1 MTISS
6 SEVTT
11 SATLEQFRVEFNNL
25 VSDVK
30 GLESGAASFSNIEI
44 KEDGG
49 LTFEGATN
57 DNFETLITVTDPT
70 ADRTITFPDA
80 TGTVLMTGT
89 TIDGADTSLLF
100 GDSSGTTDAR
110 MKFGAS
116 SDIQIYHDGTNSFI
130 ENTTGI
136 LKVATETSGIAVTIG
151 HTTSEITIGD
161 NLTVNGTT
169 NLVGALSLN
178 GTAITKTAAQIN
190 LSATTGLA
198 VAVAVA
204 L

>member
-1 MTISS
+1 MSISS

-25 VSDVK
+25 VSDGK

-70 ADRTITFPDA
+70 ADRTISFPDA
-80 TGTVLMTGT
+80 SGTVLMTGT
-89 TIDGADTSLLF
+89 TIDGSNLSL
-100 GDSSGTTDAR
+100 GDSSSSSDAR
-110 MKFGAS
+110 MQFGARQ
-116 SDIQIYHDGTNSFI
+116 DMQLYHDGSNSFI
-130 ENTTGI
+130 DNNVGALRI
-136 LKVATETSGIAVTIG
+136 ATSTSGIAVTIG
-151 HTTSEITIGD
+151 HTTSETTIAD
-161 NLTVNGTT
+161 NLTVTGTS
-169 NLVGALSLN
+169 NLVGTLSLN
-178 GTAITKTAAQIN
+178 GTAITKTATQIN
-190 LSATTGLA
+190 TAASTGLA
-198 VAVAVA
+198 VAVAIA

>member
-70 ADRTITFPDA
+70 ADRTISFPDA
-80 TGTVLMTGT
+80 SGTVLMTGT
-89 TIDGADTSLLF
+89 TIDGSNLSF
-100 GDSSGTTDAR
+100 GDSSSSSDAR
-110 MKFGAS
+110 MQFGAS
-116 SDIQIYHDGTNSFI
+116 QDMQLYHDGSNSFI
-130 ENTTGI
+130 DNNVGALRI
-136 LKVATETSGIAVTIG
+136 ATSTSGIAVTIG
-151 HTTSEITIGD
+151 HTTSETTIAD
-161 NLTVNGTT
+161 NLTVTGTS
-169 NLVGALSLN
+169 NLVGTLSLN
-178 GTAITKTAAQIN
+178 GTAITKTATQIN
-190 LSATTGLA
+190 TAASTGLA
-198 VAVAVA
+198 VAVAIA

>member
-1 MTISS
+1 MSISS
-6 SEVTT
+6 SEITT

-25 VSDVK
+25 VSDVQ

-89 TIDGADTSLLF
+89 TIDGANTSLAF
-100 GDSSGTTDAR
+100 GDSSSSADAR
-110 MKFGAS
+110 M
-116 SDIQIYHDGTNSFI
+116 QRCC
-130 ENTTGI
+130 
-136 LKVATETSGIAVTIG
+136 
-151 HTTSEITIGD
+151 
-161 NLTVNGTT
+161 
-169 NLVGALSLN
+169 
-178 GTAITKTAAQIN
+178 
-190 LSATTGLA
+190 
-198 VAVAVA
+198 
-204 L
+204 

>member
-1 MTISS
+1 MSISS

-70 ADRTITFPDA
+70 ADRTISFPDA
-80 TGTVLMTGT
+80 SGTVLMTGT
-89 TIDGADTSLLF
+89 TIDGSNLSF
-100 GDSSGTTDAR
+100 GDSSSSSDAR
-110 MKFGAS
+110 MQFGS
-116 SDIQIYHDGTNSFI
+116 SQDMQLYHDGSNSFI
-130 ENTTGI
+130 DNNVGALRI
-136 LKVATETSGIAVTIG
+136 ATSTSGIAVTIG
-151 HTTSEITIGD
+151 HTTSETTIAD
-161 NLTVNGTT
+161 NLTVTGTS
-169 NLVGALSLN
+169 NLVGTLSLN
-178 GTAITKTAAQIN
+178 GTAITKTATQIN
-190 LSATTGLA
+190 TAASTGLA
-198 VAVAVA
+198 VAVAIA

>member
-89 TIDGADTSLLF
+89 TIDGANTSLAF
-100 GDSSGTTDAR
+100 GDSTSSADAR
-110 MKFGAS
+110 LQFGAS
-116 SDIQIYHDGTNSFI
+116 QDMQLYHDGSNSFI
-130 ENTTGI
+130 DNNVGA
-136 LKVATETSGIAVTIG
+136 LKIATSTSGIAVTIG
-151 HTTSEITIGD
+151 HTTSETTIAD
-161 NLTVNGTT
+161 NLTVTGTS
-169 NLVGALSLN
+169 NLVGTLSLN
-178 GTAITKTAAQIN
+178 GTAITKTATQIN
-190 LSATTGLA
+190 TAASTGLA
-198 VAVAVA
+198 VAVAIA

>member
-89 TIDGADTSLLF
+89 TIDGANTSLAF
-100 GDSSGTTDAR
+100 GDSTSSADAR
-110 MKFGAS
+110 IQFGAS
-116 SDIQIYHDGTNSFI
+116 QDMQLYHDGSNSFI
-130 ENTTGI
+130 DNNVGA
-136 LKVATETSGIAVTIG
+136 LKIATSTSGIAVTIG
-151 HTTSEITIGD
+151 HTTSETTIAD
-161 NLTVNGTT
+161 NLTVTGTS
-169 NLVGALSLN
+169 NLVGTLSLN
-178 GTAITKTAAQIN
+178 GTAITKTATQIN
-190 LSATTGLA
+190 TAASTGLA
-198 VAVAVA
+198 VAVAIA

>member
-1 MTISS
+1 MSVSS
-6 SEVTT
+6 QEITT
-11 SATLEQFRVEFNNL
+11 SATLEQFRVQFNNL

-30 GLESGAASFSNIEI
+30 GLESGTSSFTNIEI
-44 KEDGG
+44 KEDGN

-57 DNFETLITVTDPT
+57 DQFETTITVADPT

-89 TIDGADTSLLF
+89 TIDGTDTSLSF

-110 MKFGAS
+110 LKFGAS

-130 ENTTGI
+130 ENSTGA
-136 LKVATETSGIAVTIG
+136 LKIATETSGIAVTIG
-151 HTTSEITIGD
+151 HTTSEITIAD

-178 GTAITKTAAQIN
+178 GTAITKTATQIN

>member
-6 SEVTT
+6 AEVTT

-57 DNFETLITVTDPT
+57 DNHETLITVTDPT

-80 TGTVLMTGT
+80 SGTVLMTGT
-89 TIDGADTSLLF
+89 TIDGSNLSF
-100 GDSSGTTDAR
+100 GDSSSSSDAR
-110 MKFGAS
+110 MQFGAS
-116 SDIQIYHDGTNSFI
+116 QDMQLYHDGSNSFI
-130 ENTTGI
+130 DNNVGA
-136 LKVATETSGIAVTIG
+136 LKIATATSGIAVTIG
-151 HTTSEITIGD
+151 HTTSEVTIGD
-161 NLTVNGTT
+161 NLNITGT
-169 NLVGALSLN
+169 LSLG

-190 LSATTGLA
+190 QSASTGLA
-198 VAVAVA
+198 TAMAVA

>member
-1 MTISS
+1 MSISS

-70 ADRTITFPDA
+70 ADRTISFPDA
-80 TGTVLMTGT
+80 SGTVLMTGT
-89 TIDGADTSLLF
+89 TIDGCNLSF
-100 GDSSGTTDAR
+100 GDSSSSSDAR
-110 MKFGAS
+110 MQFGAS
-116 SDIQIYHDGTNSFI
+116 QDMQLYHDGSNSFI
-130 ENTTGI
+130 DNNVGALRI
-136 LKVATETSGIAVTIG
+136 ATSTSGIAVTIG
-151 HTTSEITIGD
+151 HTTAETTIAD
-161 NLTVNGTT
+161 NLTVTGTS
-169 NLVGALSLN
+169 NLVGTLSLN
-178 GTAITKTAAQIN
+178 GTAITKTATQIN
-190 LSATTGLA
+190 TAASTGLA
-198 VAVAVA
+198 VAVAIA

>member
-1 MTISS
+1 MSVSS
-6 SEVTT
+6 QEITT
-11 SATLEQFRVEFNNL
+11 SATLEQFRVQFNNL

-30 GLESGAASFSNIEI
+30 GLESGTSSFTNIEI
-44 KEDGG
+44 KEDGN

-57 DNFETLITVTDPT
+57 DQFETTITVADPT

>member
-1 MTISS
+1 MSVSS
-6 SEVTT
+6 QEITT
-11 SATLEQFRVEFNNL
+11 SATLEQFRVQFNNL

-30 GLESGAASFSNIEI
+30 GLESGTSSFTNIEI
-44 KEDGG
+44 KEDGN

-57 DNFETLITVTDPT
+57 DQFETTITVADPT

-80 TGTVLMTGT
+80 SGIVLMTGT
-89 TIDGADTSLLF
+89 TIDGTDTSLLF
-100 GDSSGTTDAR
+100 GDSTGTADAR
-110 MKFGAS
+110 LKFGAS

-130 ENTTGI
+130 ENSTGA
-136 LKVATETSGIAVTIG
+136 LKIATETSGIAVTIG

>member
-1 MTISS
+1 MSISS

-30 GLESGAASFSNIEI
+30 CLESGAASFSNIEI

-70 ADRTITFPDA
+70 ADRTISFPDA
-80 TGTVLMTGT
+80 SGTVLMTGT
-89 TIDGADTSLLF
+89 TIDGSNLSF
-100 GDSSGTTDAR
+100 GDSSSSSDAR
-110 MKFGAS
+110 MQFGAS
-116 SDIQIYHDGTNSFI
+116 QDMQLYHDGSNSFI
-130 ENTTGI
+130 DNNVGALRI
-136 LKVATETSGIAVTIG
+136 ATSTSGIAVTIG
-151 HTTSEITIGD
+151 HTTSETTIAD
-161 NLTVNGTT
+161 NLTVTGTS
-169 NLVGALSLN
+169 NLVGTLSLN
-178 GTAITKTAAQIN
+178 GTAITKTATQIN
-190 LSATTGLA
+190 TAASTGLA
-198 VAVAVA
+198 VAVAIA

>member
-1 MTISS
+1 MSISS

-70 ADRTITFPDA
+70 ADRTISFPDA
-80 TGTVLMTGT
+80 SGTVLMTGT
-89 TIDGADTSLLF
+89 TIDGSNLSF
-100 GDSSGTTDAR
+100 GDSSSSSDAR
-110 MKFGAS
+110 MQFGAS
-116 SDIQIYHDGTNSFI
+116 QDMQLYHDGSNSFI
-130 ENTTGI
+130 DNNVGALRI
-136 LKVATETSGIAVTIG
+136 ATSTSGIAVTIG
-151 HTTSEITIGD
+151 HTTSETTIAD
-161 NLTVNGTT
+161 NLTVTGTS
-169 NLVGALSLN
+169 NLVGTLSLN
-178 GTAITKTAAQIN
+178 GTAITKTATQIN
-190 LSATTGLA
+190 TAASTGLA
-198 VAVAVA
+198 VAVAIA

>member
-1 MTISS
+1 MSISS
-6 SEVTT
+6 EEVTT

-89 TIDGADTSLLF
+89 TIDGSSLNF
-100 GDSSGTTDAR
+100 GDSSSNTDSR
-110 MKFGAS
+110 MQLGAS
-116 SDIQIYHDGTNSFI
+116 QDLQLYHDGSNSFI
-130 ENTTGI
+130 DNTTGALRI
-136 LKVATETSGIAVTIG
+136 ATSTSGIAVTIG
-151 HTTSEITIGD
+151 HTTSETTIAD

-190 LSATTGLA
+190 LSASTGLA
-198 VAVAVA
+198 TAMAVA

>member
-1 MTISS
+1 MSISS

-70 ADRTITFPDA
+70 ADRTISFPDA
-80 TGTVLMTGT
+80 SGTVLMTGT
-89 TIDGADTSLLF
+89 TIDGSNLSF
-100 GDSSGTTDAR
+100 GDSSSSSDAR
-110 MKFGAS
+110 MQFGAS
-116 SDIQIYHDGTNSFI
+116 QDMQLYHDGSNSFI
-130 ENTTGI
+130 DNNVGALRI
-136 LKVATETSGIAVTIG
+136 ATSTSGIAVTIG
-151 HTTSEITIGD
+151 HTTSETTIAD
-161 NLTVNGTT
+161 NLTVTGTS
-169 NLVGALSLN
+169 NLVGTLSLN

-190 LSATTGLA
+190 ASATTGLA

>member
-1 MTISS
+1 MSISS
-6 SEVTT
+6 SEITT

-25 VSDVK
+25 VSDVQ

-57 DNFETLITVTDPT
+57 DNHETLITVTDPT

-80 TGTVLMTGT
+80 SGTVLMTGT
-89 TIDGADTSLLF
+89 TIDGSNLSF
-100 GDSSGTTDAR
+100 GDSGGSSDAR
-110 MKFGAS
+110 MQFGAS
-116 SDIQIYHDGTNSFI
+116 QDMQLYHDGSNSFI
-130 ENTTGI
+130 DNAVGALRI
-136 LKVATETSGIAVTIG
+136 ATSTSGIAVTIG
-151 HTTSEITIGD
+151 HTTSETTIAD
-161 NLTVNGTT
+161 NLTVTGTS
-169 NLVGALSLN
+169 NLVGTLSLN
-178 GTAITKTAAQIN
+178 GTAITKTATQIN

>member
-1 MTISS
+1 MSISS
-6 SEVTT
+6 SEITT

-70 ADRTITFPDA
+70 ADRTISFPDA
-80 TGTVLMTGT
+80 SGTVLMTGT
-89 TIDGADTSLLF
+89 TIDGSNLSF
-100 GDSSGTTDAR
+100 GDSSSSSDAR
-110 MKFGAS
+110 MQFGS
-116 SDIQIYHDGTNSFI
+116 SQDMQLYHDGSNSFI
-130 ENTTGI
+130 DNNVGALRI
-136 LKVATETSGIAVTIG
+136 ATSTSGIAVTIG
-151 HTTSEITIGD
+151 HTTSETTIAD
-161 NLTVNGTT
+161 NLTVTGTS
-169 NLVGALSLN
+169 NLVGTLSLN
-178 GTAITKTAAQIN
+178 GTAITKTATEIN
-190 LSATTGLA
+190 TAASTGLA
-198 VAVAVA
+198 VAVAIA

>member
-1 MTISS
+1 MSISS

-70 ADRTITFPDA
+70 ADRTISFPDA
-80 TGTVLMTGT
+80 SGTVLMTGT
-89 TIDGADTSLLF
+89 TIDGSNLSF
-100 GDSSGTTDAR
+100 GDSSSSSDAR
-110 MKFGAS
+110 MQFGAS
-116 SDIQIYHDGTNSFI
+116 QDMQLYHDGSNSFI
-130 ENTTGI
+130 DNNVGALRI
-136 LKVATETSGIAVTIG
+136 ATATSGIAVTIG
-151 HTTSEITIGD
+151 HTTSETTIAD
-161 NLTVNGTT
+161 NLTVTGTS
-169 NLVGALSLN
+169 NLVGTLSLN

-190 LSATTGLA
+190 ASATTGLA

>member
-1 MTISS
+1 MSISS
-6 SEVTT
+6 SEITT

-25 VSDVK
+25 VSDVQ

-57 DNFETLITVTDPT
+57 DNHETLITVTDPT

-89 TIDGADTSLLF
+89 TIDGTDTSLLF

-151 HTTSEITIGD
+151 HTTSEITIAD

-178 GTAITKTAAQIN
+178 GTAITKTATQIN
-190 LSATTGLA
+190 NSATTGLA

>member
-1 MTISS
+1 MSVSS
-6 SEVTT
+6 QEITT
-11 SATLEQFRVEFNNL
+11 SATLEQFRVQFNNL

-30 GLESGAASFSNIEI
+30 GLESGTSSFTNIEI
-44 KEDGG
+44 KEDGN

-57 DNFETLITVTDPT
+57 DQFETTITVADPT

-89 TIDGADTSLLF
+89 TIDGTDTSLLF

-110 MKFGAS
+110 LKFGAS

-130 ENTTGI
+130 ENSTGA
-136 LKVATETSGIAVTIG
+136 LKIATETSGIAVTIG
-151 HTTSEITIGD
+151 HTTSEITIAD

-178 GTAITKTAAQIN
+178 GTAITKTATQIN

>member
-1 MTISS
+1 MSISS

-70 ADRTITFPDA
+70 ADRTISFPDA
-80 TGTVLMTGT
+80 SGTVLMTGT
-89 TIDGADTSLLF
+89 TIDGSNLSF
-100 GDSSGTTDAR
+100 GDSSSSSDAR
-110 MKFGAS
+110 MQFGAS
-116 SDIQIYHDGTNSFI
+116 QDMQLYHDGSNSFI
-130 ENTTGI
+130 DNNVGALRI
-136 LKVATETSGIAVTIG
+136 ARSPSGIAVTIG
-151 HTTSEITIGD
+151 HTTSETTIAD
-161 NLTVNGTT
+161 NLTVTGTS
-169 NLVGALSLN
+169 NLVGTLSLN
-178 GTAITKTAAQIN
+178 GTAITKTATQIN
-190 LSATTGLA
+190 TAAYTGLA
-198 VAVAVA
+198 VAVASA
-204 L
+204 